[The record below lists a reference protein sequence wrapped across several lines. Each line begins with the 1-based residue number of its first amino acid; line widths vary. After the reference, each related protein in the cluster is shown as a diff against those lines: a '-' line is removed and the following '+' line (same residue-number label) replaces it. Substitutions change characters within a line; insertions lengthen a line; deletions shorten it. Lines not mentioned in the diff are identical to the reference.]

1 MNAAQQNRAMFNDIA
16 PSYDFLNHL
25 LSLNIDKIWRRKAVK
40 EVLSD
45 NPATT
50 LDIATGTADLAILLA
65 EKSDKIKV
73 TGIDMAENMLEI
85 GQNKIDK
92 HKLNDRI
99 TLTQGDALNLPF
111 PESSF
116 DAVTCAFG
124 VRNLCNRQKGLE
136 EMFRVTGKDGK
147 TVILEFSLPQK
158 APFKQLYN
166 LYFNKILPKIGKLFS
181 KNKTAYTYLPNS
193 VNTFPTPDEFCAMM
207 QKAGFADVRKKKL
220 SLGIATLYIG
230 VKKSD

>member
-25 LSLNIDKIWRRKAVK
+25 LSLNIDKIWRKKVVQKVTA
-40 EVLSD
+40 D
-45 NPATT
+45 NPRSI

-65 EKSDKIKV
+65 KKNENASV
-73 TGIDMAENMLEI
+73 TGIDVAENMLEI
-85 GQNKIDK
+85 GLEKINKL
-92 HKLNDRI
+92 KLNDRI
-99 TLTQGDALNLPF
+99 TLAQGDALSLPF
-111 PESSF
+111 HDSSF

-124 VRNLCNRQKGLE
+124 VRNFSDRQKGLE
-136 EMFRVTGKDGK
+136 EMFRVTKKGGK

-193 VNTFPTPDEFCAMM
+193 VNTFPTPDVFLEMM
-207 QKAGFADVRKKKL
+207 QKAGFAETRKSRL
-220 SLGIATLYIG
+220 SLGIATIYTG
-230 VKKSD
+230 NKET

>member
-25 LSLNIDKIWRRKAVK
+25 LSLNIDKIWRKKVVQKVTA
-40 EVLSD
+40 D
-45 NPATT
+45 NPRSI

-65 EKSDKIKV
+65 KKNENASV
-73 TGIDMAENMLEI
+73 TGIDVAENMLEI
-85 GQNKIDK
+85 GQEKINKL
-92 HKLNDRI
+92 KLNDRI
-99 TLTQGDALNLPF
+99 TLAQGDALSLPF
-111 PESSF
+111 PDSSF

-124 VRNLCNRQKGLE
+124 VRNFSDRQKGLE
-136 EMFRVTGKDGK
+136 EMFRVTKKGGK

-193 VNTFPTPDEFCAMM
+193 VNTFPTPDVFLEMM
-207 QKAGFADVRKKKL
+207 QKAGFAETRKSRL
-220 SLGIATLYIG
+220 SLGIATIYTG
-230 VKKSD
+230 NKET